1 MKKAIFICFIS
12 LISFSQNKTFAQSVD
27 IYRDSVIQLY
37 GVIMTADSLKAIP
50 FASVIV
56 EKKGRGTITNN
67 DGVFSIAV
75 NKGESI
81 TFSCVGFK
89 NRTILI
95 PTKLEGNQYSVIQLM
110 VNDTN
115 FLPATILKPR
125 PSRAQFERDFV
136 NAKVDDD
143 MYETARKNTSMNQK
157 RIILSS
163 LPYDGKEAVGASLT
177 QQASKYYYNGQ
188 LPPMNILNPSAWRS
202 FINSWKRGDY
212 KSKNNFMENIAV
224 IGAGTMGNGIAHIF
238 AQKGFKVHL
247 IDTQSAAL
255 EKALHTIEKN
265 LDRQVAKQTI
275 SAEEKNKALTLIQT
289 FTSIEQG
296 VLEADLVIEAATENS
311 DIKKDILKCR

>member
-1 MKKAIFICFIS
+1 MRKALFITMIT
-12 LISFSQNKTFAQSVD
+12 LASFSQNKAYAQTVD

-50 FASVIV
+50 FASIVV

-75 NKGESI
+75 NKGERI

-89 NRTILI
+89 DRTILI
-95 PTKLEGNQYSVIQLM
+95 PLKLEGNQYSVIQLL

-115 FLPATILKPR
+115 FLPATILKAR

-143 MYETARKNTSMNQK
+143 MYETARKNTSMSQK

-177 QQASKYYYNGQ
+177 QQASKYYYSGQ

-202 FINSWKRGDY
+202 FINAWKRGDY
-212 KSKNNFMENIAV
+212 KSK
-224 IGAGTMGNGIAHIF
+224 
-238 AQKGFKVHL
+238 K
-247 IDTQSAAL
+247 
-255 EKALHTIEKN
+255 
-265 LDRQVAKQTI
+265 
-275 SAEEKNKALTLIQT
+275 
-289 FTSIEQG
+289 
-296 VLEADLVIEAATENS
+296 
-311 DIKKDILKCR
+311 